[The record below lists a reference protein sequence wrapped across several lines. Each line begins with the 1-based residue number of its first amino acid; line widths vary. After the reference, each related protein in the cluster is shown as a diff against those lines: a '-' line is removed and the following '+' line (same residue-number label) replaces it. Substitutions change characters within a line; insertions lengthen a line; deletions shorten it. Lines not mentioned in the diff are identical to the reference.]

1 MAGVFAV
8 GKPSTLE
15 SAIDRLVAFF
25 SSLRVVRGFY
35 GLCKQKPGL
44 LPVPKPECPFHT
56 AKRPWHEW
64 SWLLNSMHLEKQG
77 PSKKVKPSEHYGG
90 RWRFSLALLTKT
102 MSLRIHGEQTQAH
115 PKLRRWQ
122 AHAMFLARRQVA
134 SDLTLRLLPV
144 SYKDRLLTDKN
155 LRK

>member
-1 MAGVFAV
+1 MKYPLPALYKIVFFKPLSSLMKFPLPALCTIVFFWKPLSSLMKFLLSALYKIVFLGAGKPLSRLQQAGVFAV

-25 SSLRVVRGFY
+25 FSSLRVVRGFY
-35 GLCKQKPGL
+35 GLCRQKPGL
-44 LPVPKPECPFHT
+44 FPVPKPECPFHT

-90 RWRFSLALLTKT
+90 R
-102 MSLRIHGEQTQAH
+102 
-115 PKLRRWQ
+115 
-122 AHAMFLARRQVA
+122 
-134 SDLTLRLLPV
+134 
-144 SYKDRLLTDKN
+144 
-155 LRK
+155 